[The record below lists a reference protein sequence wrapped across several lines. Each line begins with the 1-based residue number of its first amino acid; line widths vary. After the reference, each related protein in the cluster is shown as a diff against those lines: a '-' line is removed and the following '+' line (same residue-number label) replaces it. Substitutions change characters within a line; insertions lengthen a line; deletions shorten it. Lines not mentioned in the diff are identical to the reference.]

1 MRRTFFG
8 ILLLTAVVAA
18 AGCDNEVEDAT
29 QPSPP
34 APTTTDT
41 FTGSMNI
48 NGAQIHSFT
57 VQASGTVNVTLKE
70 VKPDPAI
77 AVGLSLGTWNGTSC
91 AERISNNNALQGNA
105 VVGNTTGIGALCV
118 RIHDVGKLT
127 QTIEYTIEVVH
138 P

>member
-8 ILLLTAVVAA
+8 ILLLTFAIAA
-18 AGCDNEVEDAT
+18 AGCDNDVENAT

-41 FTGSMNI
+41 FTGSMNV
-48 NGAQIHSFT
+48 NGAQIHAFN
-57 VQASGTVNVTLKE
+57 VVAGGTVNATLKE
-70 VKPDPAI
+70 VKPDATI
-77 AVGLSLGTWNGTSC
+77 AVGLSLGTWNGSAC
-91 AERISNNNALQGNA
+91 AEKISNNNAVQGNA
-105 VVGNTTGIGALCV
+105 VVGNTAGIGALCV

-127 QTIEYTIEVVH
+127 GTIEYTIEVVH